1 MINSGTLTFAAEC
14 LTDSDSEAEVV
25 PSEVASAN
33 KRTFKA
39 LLKTCFLSEDHQR
52 QQVLKNCQEA
62 SEDSETGSSNERVP
76 ASEHHASDQVLE
88 DSEDRSSNERLQH
101 SRPED
106 SEDRSSD
113 ERLQHSRLE
122 DSEDQVPKNPEDQK
136 FRVNIS
142 SFQGLE
148 VLKISAKIH

>member
-39 LLKTCFLSEDHQR
+39 LLKTCFLSKDHQR

-62 SEDSETGSSNERVP
+62 SEDSETGSSAEQSQP
-76 ASEHHASDQVLE
+76 LKIVLLIKWLKILKTE
-88 DSEDRSSNERLQH
+88 VLMNVSSIQDLKILKTKCQRILKTRSSVERLQ
-101 SRPED
+101 
-106 SEDRSSD
+106 
-113 ERLQHSRLE
+113 
-122 DSEDQVPKNPEDQK
+122 NP
-136 FRVNIS
+136 RT
-142 SFQGLE
+142 
-148 VLKISAKIH
+148 

>member
-62 SEDSETGSSNERVP
+62 SEDSETGSSNEQSQ
-76 ASEHHASDQVLE
+76 ALKIMLLIKWLKFMKTEVLMNVSSIE
-88 DSEDRSSNERLQH
+88 ELKILKTKCQRILKTRSSVERLQIP
-101 SRPED
+101 RT
-106 SEDRSSD
+106 
-113 ERLQHSRLE
+113 
-122 DSEDQVPKNPEDQK
+122 
-136 FRVNIS
+136 
-142 SFQGLE
+142 
-148 VLKISAKIH
+148 

>member
-52 QQVLKNCQEA
+52 QQVLKNCHVA
-62 SEDSETGSSNERVP
+62 SEDSDTGSSDERVP
-76 ASEHHASDQVLE
+76 AAEESASDQVLE
-88 DSEDRSSNERLQH
+88 HSEDRSSEERL
-101 SRPED
+101 E
-106 SEDRSSD
+106 
-113 ERLQHSRLE
+113 HSRLE

-136 FRVNIS
+136 FCWTS
-142 SFQGLE
+142 PDSKD
-148 VLKISAKIH
+148 LKF